1 MTTRILIEQS
11 EGLTIDH
18 SIVEGDAEVLFID
31 YSELVARASDDDID
45 YVRDIREQA
54 RAWNLDRV
62 VTEIDRIT
70 TEEGWRLV

>member
-11 EGLTIDH
+11 EGLTIEWQVID
-18 SIVEGDAEVLFID
+18 GDAETLFVD
-31 YSELVARASDDDID
+31 YSELVARAADDDID

-54 RAWNLDRV
+54 RAWDLDRV

-70 TEEGWRLV
+70 TEEGWKLV